1 MIWAGLGL
9 FSYAIGSIPTAY
21 LFTRYLIGRD
31 IRQMG
36 DFNSGAANV
45 YRNVSAKAGI
55 AVGAIDI
62 IKGGLVIVLAKWLV
76 DDTGMEMMAGGAVLA
91 GHIFPIHLRFRG
103 GRGAATAVGV
113 LIASLPVIG
122 LPVGVFGL
130 VMLYFTKKVIYPLAF
145 FLVAIPVLAWP
156 LGYSP
161 AMAVYAV
168 AVPVSIGL
176 SHFFSTRIL
185 NPGAARDLKDAR
197 DTGETGEAGDSPLPQ
212 E

>member
-1 MIWAGLGL
+1 MIWVGLGL
-9 FSYAIGSIPTAY
+9 LSYAIGSIPTAY
-21 LFTRYLIGRD
+21 MFTRYLIGRD

-45 YRNVSAKAGI
+45 FRNVGAKAGL

-62 IKGGLVIVLAKWLV
+62 IKGGLVIVLAKLLV
-76 DDTGMEMMAGGAVLA
+76 NDTGMEMMAGGAVLA
-91 GHIFPIHLRFRG
+91 GHIFPVHLRFRG

-113 LIASLPVIG
+113 LIASLPIIG
-122 LPVGVFGL
+122 LPVGAFCL
-130 VMLYFTKKVIYPLAF
+130 VVLYFTRKAIYPLAV

-156 LGYSP
+156 AEYP
-161 AMAVYAV
+161 AALAVYAV

-176 SHFFSTRIL
+176 SHLFSTRIL
-185 NPGAARDLKDAR
+185 NPGAVRDMK